1 MIENRMNCWKSKLF
15 NTTRQ
20 SASKPQTLLWKV
32 QRLMGLASVLC
43 NTMIA
48 SDTVTF
54 NVGDDIV
61 RTIGKPLEQC
71 NVMYPLVSVKQAVK
85 GSNSVQFS
93 DWTKLTSANV
103 TAATQ
108 ATATTAVAITS
119 AARTATISEHV
130 IEADVSDLVLMGSG
144 DGIDSN
150 AGPALGNAVA
160 ARLDDD
166 LVELGKSFSQTV
178 AGAGSS
184 LGLSDI
190 FNSMRLLRAAGAPM
204 PYSLVLSPKQV
215 WGGKG
220 IISLLHNASSATTD
234 QSKPVGIMGAK
245 GEEAFQTGYVG
256 SIAGFNVYWS
266 DQIDEN
272 VGSGGDAAGFAM
284 SKGAIGLGVG
294 AEGLFRIRS
303 ERNEAARYTAYVAV
317 GFWGEVEIK
326 DTYGVYILSDVS

>member
-1 MIENRMNCWKSKLF
+1 MALT
-15 NTTRQ
+15 NTTT
-20 SASKPQTLLWKV
+20 AAGGLGKTL
-32 QRLMGLASVLC
+32 GDA
-43 NTMIA
+43 TIA
-48 SDTVTF
+48 F
-54 NVGDDIV
+54 NHV
-61 RTIGKPLEQC
+61 
-71 NVMYPLVSVKQAVK
+71 NVMYPLVSVKQAAR
-85 GSNSVQFS
+85 GSNTVQFS
-93 DWTKLTSANV
+93 DWTKLTSSNV

-160 ARLDDD
+160 AKLDAD
-166 LVELGKSFSQTV
+166 LTALGTSFSQTEC
-178 AGAGSS
+178 GAGSS
-184 LGLSDI
+184 LALSHI
-190 FNSMRLLRAAGAPM
+190 FGSMRQLRAAGAPM

-215 WGGKG
+215 WGSKG
-220 IISLLHNASSATTD
+220 VISLLHDDAVTGTNA
-234 QSKPVGIMGAK
+234 KPMSLMGSK
-245 GEEAFQTGYVG
+245 GEEAFQSGYVG
-256 SIAGFNVYWS
+256 SIAGFNIYWS

-317 GFWGEVEIK
+317 GFWGEIEIK
-326 DTYGVYILSDVS
+326 DAHGVYILSDVS

>member
-1 MIENRMNCWKSKLF
+1 
-15 NTTRQ
+15 
-20 SASKPQTLLWKV
+20 
-32 QRLMGLASVLC
+32 
-43 NTMIA
+43 
-48 SDTVTF
+48 
-54 NVGDDIV
+54 
-61 RTIGKPLEQC
+61 
-71 NVMYPLVSVKQAVK
+71 MYPLVTVKQAAR

-103 TAATQ
+103 TPATQ

-144 DGIDSN
+144 DNVDSN

-166 LVELGKSFSQTV
+166 LVELGKSFSQTEC
-178 AGAGSS
+178 GAGNS
-184 LGLSDI
+184 LSMSHI
-190 FNSMRLLRAAGAPM
+190 FGSIRQMKSAGSPA
-204 PYSLVLSPKQV
+204 PYSLILSPKQI
-215 WGGKG
+215 WGSKG
-220 IISLLHNASSATTD
+220 IISLLHNAASATTD
-234 QSKPVGIMGAK
+234 QSKPVALMGSK
-245 GEEAFQTGYVG
+245 GEEAFQTGFVG
-256 SIAGFNVYWS
+256 QIAGFNVYWS

-294 AEGLFRIRS
+294 AEGLFRIRT

-317 GFWGEVEIK
+317 GFWGEIEIK